1 MVRKKK
7 LFYGWWV
14 AWTAAL
20 LNFFAG
26 GTFIYGFTVFFNP
39 IRNTFGWSS
48 TVTSVAFSLRGLE
61 IGLLDPIV
69 GLLVDRVGP
78 RKLLFAG
85 WGMLGLG
92 FLLMSR
98 INSIWTFYA
107 AFLLL
112 TAGFSFGS
120 FVVLNT
126 AITHWFNKKR
136 SRALGIIYVGMG
148 ASGILAPLLAL
159 SVDQLGW
166 RTTLVVI
173 GIVSLTIVMPLCTLM
188 KDKPEQY
195 GYLPDGETRET
206 INETADAT
214 DLHSPNKLVE
224 AKTRDSSATE
234 FTATAAL
241 KTRAFWLL
249 SAAFFFQH
257 ISIGAVNVH
266 IVPYLESVN
275 VPTTLAATTVTGM
288 TLCSLIGRLG
298 FGFLGDYTNKR
309 YLVAIAVTIQTIGL
323 LFFSFIDTDTA
334 WLIIPFLLTYG
345 PGYGGPVRLRAALL
359 ADYFGRRSFGTILG
373 WLAFITMLGGVA
385 SPVIAGWVFD
395 TTGNYRVAW
404 QAITIITIPAIP
416 LILLCKPPKAN

>member
-1 MVRKKK
+1 MVRKRK

-98 INSIWTFYA
+98 INSIWSFYA
-107 AFLLL
+107 TFLLL

-148 ASGILAPLLAL
+148 ASGLLAPLLAL
-159 SVDQLGW
+159 SIDQLGW

-173 GIVSLTIVMPLCTLM
+173 GIVSLTVVMPLCTLM
-188 KDKPEQY
+188 KHKPEQY

-206 INETADAT
+206 TNETAGET
-214 DLHSPNKLVE
+214 DSDSPNRLE
-224 AKTRDSSATE
+224 AKPRDSSATE

-345 PGYGGPVRLRAALL
+345 PGYGGPVPLRAALL

-404 QAITIITIPAIP
+404 QAITLITIPAIP